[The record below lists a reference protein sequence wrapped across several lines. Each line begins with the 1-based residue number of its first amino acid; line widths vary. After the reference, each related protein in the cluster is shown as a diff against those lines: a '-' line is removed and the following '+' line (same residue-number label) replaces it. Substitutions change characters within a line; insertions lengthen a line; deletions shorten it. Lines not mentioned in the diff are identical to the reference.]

1 MPARGHE
8 TKQEVLKSLEE
19 IKAILEK
26 VKPTEVK
33 E

>member
-1 MPARGHE
+1 MPGRGHE
-8 TKQEVLKSLEE
+8 TKAEVLKSLEE

-26 VKPTEVK
+26 AKPTEVK